1 MRYIIASDYDGTL
14 RQNGGISAR
23 TVDAIKRFREAGHL
37 FGVVTGRDCASWM
50 RVLEQGIGVSTDF
63 NIVANGAQCI
73 DGEGNTIFVTP
84 FKADATYG
92 DTTLAEALVKKYYEL
107 GFVAGGISF
116 ERERMDF
123 KLELPTGGK
132 TESTVYSSPAEAR
145 GVREAVMSNAYWAT
159 LETATEAVEI
169 LRREFGEY
177 LAPAQN
183 GRCLDITAA
192 GVDKATGLAKYAELM
207 GVAADNIWTVGDNFN
222 DIPMLKAY
230 HGCAIRNGLVVSAGV
245 TEVICD
251 EVADVVD
258 MLLSQ

>member
-14 RQNGGISAR
+14 RQRGGISER
-23 TVDAIKRFREAGHL
+23 TVEAIKRFRAAGHL

-50 RVLEQGIGVSTDF
+50 RVMEQGLTVSTDF

-84 FKADATYG
+84 FKADAPFG
-92 DTTLAEALVKKYYEL
+92 DTTLADALIKRYYEL
-107 GFVAGGISF
+107 GFVAGGLSL

-123 KLELPTGGK
+123 RYEFPEGGQ
-132 TESTVYSSPAEAR
+132 TDTTVYISPEEAR
-145 GVREAVMSNAYWAT
+145 GVREAVMSNAFWET
-159 LETATEAVEI
+159 LEEGSAAMEI

-183 GRCLDITAA
+183 GRFIDITAA
-192 GVDKATGLAKYAELM
+192 GIDKATGLAKYAELM
-207 GVAADNIWTVGDNFN
+207 GIPTDNIWTVGDNFN

-230 HGCAIRNGLVVSAGV
+230 HGCAIRGGLVVSAGV
-245 TEVICD
+245 AEVLCD

-258 MLLSQ
+258 MLLGK

>member
-92 DTTLAEALVKKYYEL
+92 DTTLAEALVKRYYEL

-116 ERERMDF
+116 ERGRMDF
-123 KLELPTGGK
+123 KFELPEGGK
-132 TESTVYSSPAEAR
+132 TENTVYSSPQEAR
-145 GVREAVMSNAYWAT
+145 EVREAVMSNAYWAT
-159 LETATEAVEI
+159 LEEGSAAVEI

-192 GVDKATGLAKYAELM
+192 GVDKATGLAKYAKLM
-207 GVAADNIWTVGDNFN
+207 KVSSDNIWTVGDNFN
-222 DIPMLKAY
+222 DVPMLKAY

-245 TEVICD
+245 AEIICD

-258 MLLSQ
+258 MILSK